1 MKHKYLIPVFL
12 FAVLTSSCGTIIHG
26 SKQDISI
33 SSNPSSALVTINN
46 QEIGKTP
53 ITTNLSR
60 KDHHTVKIELAGYLP
75 YETKLTRKVDGWIA
89 GNIIFGGII
98 GLAVDAITGGMY
110 KLTPDQI
117 QAELRNRTVSIKQ
130 LKNGMYIAVVLK
142 PNEEWQKV
150 AQLEKTY

>member
-1 MKHKYLIPVFL
+1 M
-12 FAVLTSSCGTIIHG
+12 
-26 SKQDISI
+26 
-33 SSNPSSALVTINN
+33 
-46 QEIGKTP
+46 
-53 ITTNLSR
+53 
-60 KDHHTVKIELAGYLP
+60 KIELPGYLL

-117 QAELRNRTVSIKQ
+117 QAELRNRTVSLKQ

-142 PNEEWQKV
+142 PNDGWQKV
-150 AQLEKTY
+150 GQLEKTF